1 MDLDF
6 FLTVGCLC
14 ALSRDFQLSIVFF
27 FIFYFSKDEKHTY
40 MLCFFCLIIFF

>member
-27 FIFYFSKDEKHTY
+27 LSSIFQRMKSIHI
-40 MLCFFCLIIFF
+40 CFAFFV